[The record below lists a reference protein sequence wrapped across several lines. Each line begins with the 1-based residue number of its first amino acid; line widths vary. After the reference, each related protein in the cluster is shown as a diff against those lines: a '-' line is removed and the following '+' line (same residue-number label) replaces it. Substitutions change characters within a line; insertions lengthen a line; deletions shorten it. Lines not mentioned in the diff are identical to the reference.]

1 MKSFKLRKLVAGIA
15 MLAMTLSVLPTN
27 VRANAAAITDG
38 RFENNWTLNS
48 GNYINS
54 FVNGSGQVKLSS
66 DAKKTEESVF
76 SIEKLETKVLTS
88 NTTVASNNSE
98 KIYKADENE
107 GGVVRFGIRL
117 SGELERTLRRA
128 IDDAVSEHRGNV
140 NTVNA
145 NRHNNGVAIN
155 TNKQLQLA
163 EKLLQAFDVAGY
175 RNSDV
180 RFLITYTLNDG
191 RVRTTT
197 ARLSDLSLDMPATSG
212 ISSSSDLRSLVDDSG
227 LIYVTLRGLPTNV
240 TITNV
245 EIDSRD
251 KLTVATNAGIKTVN
265 GQDQLEATAYSV
277 QNSISYNAG
286 TAVIPTAT
294 WTLTDALFAKV
305 GSYDQYIPLSTGR
318 NNVIDNG
325 EHMFVKATG
334 STITLIDIFRDTNKT
349 ITGATVVDRRGDSYS
364 AQVGD
369 FEIGKITYS
378 NGTSDTV
385 DHDKR
390 YRDLKIGGLNSNTT
404 YDFEYIDVHYTIDG
418 DQRTQRIRFDDR
430 KAANYVTGNK
440 YLSVST
446 SNYQASQVLGFDR
459 LVKGDLLYQAN
470 VGLNKLT
477 YLVKVDDVTNL
488 ERLEVRGLRADETYT
503 IKNVKSEDGKK
514 EKSNWFAV
522 EISNLDTNRTY
533 DFLSIE
539 TVYNENGRE
548 RYGNPISL
556 GRNNSISGDSL
567 FPYSS
572 TNIDGNVNY
581 NYFAKTNKDYKSE
594 LWIDSELKYEQIPGG
609 VKFYGRIKDADD
621 IINGVNVYV
630 NNGGNYEKIDDSKVK
645 LETNYRVVKGLDVNG
660 NGSVSGVYNFSYPLL
675 ESRDNTVI
683 QGSESKIESASEMV
697 EITITGIEAGKSK
710 DFRFEFSTTENGNR
724 VSSIRT
730 GEVGS
735 FGSIPASG
743 TKTQQSITRYAT
755 GRAGTTKVEVSTS
768 NVSVT
773 GVTTSTAVVNASIKN
788 TDKEMIS
795 VEVSGTGVNGI
806 KATYNVEKNVIELSD
821 LKSNTEY
828 TDLKLTLKY
837 GDKST
842 TLSVPTFKTST
853 QSQSE
858 TGIAGYV
865 TRVYRAFFNREPDK
879 EGLMYWV
886 NKLATK
892 EETLKGFLGQ
902 LSFTPELLEK
912 NLTNTKFVEAMY
924 AIVDRAG
931 ETEGVTFWTAEIEK
945 GIQSGETQSQARASV
960 VSRMLDTDEV
970 RSMADKLGIKFE

>member
-1 MKSFKLRKLVAGIA
+1 MKSLKLRKLVAGIA
-15 MLAMTLSVLPTN
+15 MLAMTLAVVPTN
-27 VRANAAAITDG
+27 IRANAAAITDG

-54 FVNGSGQVKLSS
+54 FVNRSGQVTLTS

-76 SIEKLETKVLTS
+76 SIERVETGVLTS
-88 NTTVASNNSE
+88 NTTVSGISE
-98 KIYKADENE
+98 NVYKADENE

-117 SGELERTLRRA
+117 SGELERTLRRT

-145 NRHNNGVAIN
+145 NRHNNGVSIS
-155 TNKQLQLA
+155 TDKQSQLA
-163 EKLLQAFDVAGY
+163 DKLLQAFDVVNY
-175 RNSDV
+175 NNRDV
-180 RFLITYTLNDG
+180 RFLITYELNDG

-197 ARLSDLSLDMPATSG
+197 VRLSDLSLDVPESDAG
-212 ISSSSDLRSLVDDSG
+212 RISNANDLRSLVDENG
-227 LIYVTLRGLPTNV
+227 LIYVTLRGLPTNA

-251 KLTVATNAGIKTVN
+251 KLTVATNIN
-265 GQDQLEATAYSV
+265 NQLESTSYSV
-277 QNSISYNAG
+277 QNSVSYNAG
-286 TAVIPTAT
+286 TAVIPTST
-294 WTLTDALFAKV
+294 WTLTDALYAKV
-305 GSYDQYIPLSTGR
+305 GSYDQYIPLASGR

-325 EHMFVKATG
+325 EHMFVKTTG

-349 ITGATVVDRRGDSYS
+349 ITGATVVDRRGDSYD

-369 FEIGKITYS
+369 FETGKITYGD
-378 NGTSDTV
+378 GTSDTV
-385 DHDKR
+385 DHGTR
-390 YRDLKIGGLNSNTT
+390 YRDLKIGGLSANTT
-404 YDFEYIDVHYTIDG
+404 YDFEYIDVHYTING

-430 KAANYVTGNK
+430 KATNYVTGDK
-440 YLSVST
+440 YLTIST
-446 SNYQASQVLGFDR
+446 SNYQASQIFGFNK
-459 LVKGDLLYQAN
+459 LVTGDLLYQAN
-470 VGLNKLT
+470 VGLDKLT
-477 YLVKVDDVTNL
+477 YLVKVDDVSNL
-488 ERLEVRGLRADETYT
+488 ERLEVRGLRSDETYT

-514 EKSNWFAV
+514 STSNWFAV
-522 EISNLDTNRTY
+522 EISNLERDRTY
-533 DFLSIE
+533 DFLSVE

-556 GRNNSISGDSL
+556 GRNNSTSGDSL

-572 TNIDGNVNY
+572 VNVDGNVNY
-581 NYFAKTNKDYKSE
+581 NYFTKTNKDYKSE

-609 VKFYGRIKDADD
+609 VRFYGRIKDADD

-630 NNGGNYEKIDDSKVK
+630 NNGGSYEKIDDSRVK
-645 LETNYRVVKGLDVNG
+645 FETTYRVVKGLDVNG
-660 NGSVSGVYNFSYPLL
+660 NGSVSGNYGFAYPLL
-675 ESRDNTVI
+675 ESRDNTFI
-683 QGSESKIESASEMV
+683 KGSESTVESASEMV

-710 DFRFEFSTTENGNR
+710 DFKFDFTTTEDGNR

-735 FGSIPASG
+735 FGSIPSNG

-768 NVSVT
+768 NVTVT

-795 VEVSGTGVNGI
+795 VEVSGTGASGV

-837 GDKST
+837 GDKTT
-842 TLSVPTFKTST
+842 TLSVPTFKTSL
-853 QSQSE
+853 QSESE

-865 TRVYRAFFNREPDK
+865 SRVYRAFFNREPDK
-879 EGLMYWV
+879 EGLMYWTTR
-886 NKLATK
+886 LASK

-912 NLTNTKFVEAMY
+912 NLSNTKFVEAMY

-931 ETEGVTFWTAEIEK
+931 ETEGVSFWTSEIEK
-945 GIQSGETQSQARASV
+945 SIQAGETQSQARASA

-970 RSMADKLGIKFE
+970 KSMADKLGIKFE